1 MNTKTNLIRKAE
13 RLLEKSGK
21 VDAVGKFFHTSHG
34 IDGEEEISF
43 IFDMGVIVK
52 EGEDR
57 KIKYFIDFVSDEISE
72 ETAKIN
78 QYKDM
83 YCTEHNLGLI
93 RIPKNIAR
101 LTTKLVVFE

>member
-1 MNTKTNLIRKAE
+1 MNTKTKLIGKAQ
-13 RLLEKSGK
+13 RLLFKTGK
-21 VDAVGKFFHTSHG
+21 ISSIGRFARRHY
-34 IDGEEEISF
+34 EIALENGVRL
-43 IFDMGVIVK
+43 IFDMDVSIN
-52 EGEDR
+52 DR
-57 KIKYFIDFVSDEISE
+57 TAYFIDFVNDEISE